1 MKMTNVK
8 CVYELLCTWQPIC
21 DMEPG
26 DYEICIG
33 NLLECARM
41 KKDGRYEVISSP
53 RISVCNKGEKPFTNW
68 YVSYQCGIKIEFLDG
83 RVVEFKTAAENVTI
97 AAEPALLSDLVNFI
111 TFGDYEPALETFGE
125 DDLMDI

>member
-8 CVYELLCTWQPIC
+8 CVYELLCTWVPIC
-21 DMEPG
+21 GMDPG

-33 NLLECARM
+33 NILKCARM
-41 KKDGRYEVISSP
+41 KRDGRYEVICSP
-53 RISVCNKGEKPFTNW
+53 MISVANKGEKPFTNW

-83 RVVEFKTAAENVTI
+83 RVVEFKTPEGHRIGNDPV
-97 AAEPALLSDLVNFI
+97 LSDLVNFI
-111 TFGDYEPALETFGE
+111 TFGDYEPVPDLETFDE